1 MQIPKQVRIGS
12 IDYDVVDPG
21 EAILFNG
28 QQCYG
33 MIDFVDS
40 QIYLDTTIQGKQK
53 LELTFLH
60 EVVHGMLQSRSLDE
74 AAANETLVD
83 EIAIAL
89 HQLIR
94 DNPKIFESVENAKV
108 EEEEEDV
115 TDNN

>member
-94 DNPKIFESVENAKV
+94 DNPKIFEAFENTEV
-108 EEEEEDV
+108 EEGEEDV

>member
-89 HQLIR
+89 HQLIK
-94 DNPKIFESVENAKV
+94 DNPKIFETIENAEV
-108 EEEEEDV
+108 EEVKEDDA
-115 TDNN
+115 DNN